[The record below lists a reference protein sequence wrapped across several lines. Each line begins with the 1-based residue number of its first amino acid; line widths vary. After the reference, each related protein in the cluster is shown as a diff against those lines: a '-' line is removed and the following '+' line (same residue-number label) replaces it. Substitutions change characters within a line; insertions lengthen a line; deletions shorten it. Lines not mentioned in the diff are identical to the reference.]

1 MICPKCHYSVR
12 ESDLYCGHC
21 GCFLEKAGQ
30 GENRSGLSSKEEQEG
45 MLDKFIGIDG
55 RINRKK
61 YIFSSLLLWGMGCI
75 FELCVIMGR
84 VEQLD
89 FMAGDLPGLVLL
101 TMMGIPGLMLMVRRL
116 HDLNR
121 NGFWSLLVFA
131 GLCAGCFVLP
141 LPLSLLF
148 SWDEREKLVWR
159 GSARKESG
167 YVGGGTFFVFLWRS
181 LVTIGTIEKS

>member
-1 MICPKCHYSVR
+1 MICPKCHYAVR
-12 ESDLYCGHC
+12 ESDSFCGHC

-30 GENRSGLSSKEEQEG
+30 GKTRSGLSSQAEQEG

-61 YIFSSLLLWGMGCI
+61 YIFRSLFLWGMGFI

-84 VEQLD
+84 MAQPD

-121 NGFWSLLVFA
+121 NGFWSLLVFVPVA
-131 GLCAGCFVLP
+131 SFFLFLYLCCFRGTRGRNSYGEDP
-141 LPLSLLF
+141 L
-148 SWDEREKLVWR
+148 
-159 GSARKESG
+159 GRKADP
-167 YVGGGTFFVFLWRS
+167 
-181 LVTIGTIEKS
+181 

>member
-1 MICPKCHYSVR
+1 
-12 ESDLYCGHC
+12 
-21 GCFLEKAGQ
+21 
-30 GENRSGLSSKEEQEG
+30 

-61 YIFSSLLLWGMGCI
+61 YIFRSLFLWGMGFI

-84 VEQLD
+84 VEQPD
-89 FMAGDLPGLVLL
+89 FMAGDLPGMVLL
-101 TMMGIPGLMLMVRRL
+101 TIVGIPWMMLMVRRL

-131 GLCAGCFVLP
+131 GLCARCFVLP
-141 LPLSLLF
+141 LPVSLLF
-148 SWDEREKLVWR
+148 SRDEREKLVWR

-167 YVGGGTFFVFLWRS
+167 YVEGAVKHFLKCYNEIIKDYLKQQKRLYKENLHTVFQEQIACRL
-181 LVTIGTIEKS
+181 LLYPTA

>member
-12 ESDLYCGHC
+12 ESDSFCGHC

-30 GENRSGLSSKEEQEG
+30 GENRSGLSSQAEQEG

-61 YIFSSLLLWGMGCI
+61 YIFRSLFLWGMGFI

-84 VEQLD
+84 VEQSD

-121 NGFWSLLVFA
+121 SGCWSLLVFVPVCSFFLFLY
-131 GLCAGCFVLP
+131 LCCFRGTKGRNPYGEDP
-141 LPLSLLF
+141 L
-148 SWDEREKLVWR
+148 
-159 GSARKESG
+159 
-167 YVGGGTFFVFLWRS
+167 GGKV
-181 LVTIGTIEKS
+181 EP